1 MKEEVRIS
9 LEEYRFNDAALGLYK
24 FIWNELCDWYLEL
37 VKPDMQAGGEKRK
50 YAQYT
55 LWLTLRETLVL
66 LHPIMPFITA
76 EIWQSLPGHQD
87 SDIACELFPEKHGEW
102 VDQEAAAKME
112 LVKGVISSVRTIR
125 AELNISPSQKLTVL
139 VRPHSSEHASV
150 LKAGELV
157 IKTLARL
164 ERLEIDKSVD
174 APKASA
180 SAVFDGN
187 EIVVPLHGA
196 IDFEVELARLDKEF
210 LKLEKEY
217 NMLSGK
223 LRNESFL
230 AKAPKE
236 IVENDQAR
244 VKELAEAM
252 VKLDSLRQRFREA
265 AAEQD
270 HLN

>member
-1 MKEEVRIS
+1 M
-9 LEEYRFNDAALGLYK
+9 
-24 FIWNELCDWYLEL
+24 
-37 VKPDMQAGGEKRK
+37 
-50 YAQYT
+50 
-55 LWLTLRETLVL
+55 
-66 LHPIMPFITA
+66 
-76 EIWQSLPGHQD
+76 
-87 SDIACELFPEKHGEW
+87 
-102 VDQEAAAKME
+102 
-112 LVKGVISSVRTIR
+112 
-125 AELNISPSQKLTVL
+125 
-139 VRPHSSEHASV
+139 
-150 LKAGELV
+150 
-157 IKTLARL
+157 
-164 ERLEIDKSVD
+164 
-174 APKASA
+174 A

-230 AKAPKE
+230 AKAPKD